1 MKQRYNLPD
10 TDSEGF
16 SELLKL
22 ESFMD
27 KIEWLIPYRYLIK
40 VRASLLNKCAYC
52 LNMHSKEALEKGV
65 SSEKLNTLKDWKHS
79 VIFDELEKTILKFT
93 DHFTLVSQH
102 EFDEELFQKGRKYFD
117 NKQIAQIVMAIG
129 MINLWNRVVIS
140 SGIE

>member
-1 MKQRYNLPD
+1 
-10 TDSEGF
+10 
-16 SELLKL
+16 
-22 ESFMD
+22 
-27 KIEWLIPYRYLIK
+27 
-40 VRASLLNKCAYC
+40 
-52 LNMHSKEALEKGV
+52 MHSKEALEKGV

-79 VIFDELEKTILKFT
+79 VIFDELEKTILEFT

-117 NKQIAQIVMAIG
+117 NKQIAQLVMAIG